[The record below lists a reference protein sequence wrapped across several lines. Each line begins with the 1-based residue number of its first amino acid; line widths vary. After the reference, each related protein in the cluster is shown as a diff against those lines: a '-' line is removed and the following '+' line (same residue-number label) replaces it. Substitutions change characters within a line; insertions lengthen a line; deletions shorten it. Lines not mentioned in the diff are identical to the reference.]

1 MTNTVLANIDIS
13 PAYPYL
19 ESFAKGLAV
28 LVIGLIIAKIVTKI
42 CVKVL
47 KKSFDDPSLT
57 SFLGSV
63 TGMVLKICVVLAAAN
78 TMGVEMAS
86 FTVILGS
93 AGLAVGMAL
102 SGTLQNFAG
111 GVMILIF
118 KPFKIGDVIEAQG
131 YTGSVKEIQIFQTLL
146 TTPDNKLIII
156 PNGPLSNGSLT
167 NFSAMDKRR
176 VDHVF
181 GIGYD
186 DNIDQAREVISKLID
201 ADSRVLKAEGV
212 TIVVGELA
220 DSSVNF
226 TVRYWVE
233 PGDYWGSYFDMIENV
248 KKTFDLE
255 KISIPYPQMDVH
267 QK

>member
-1 MTNTVLANIDIS
+1 MSDKLDLTPFMPYIID
-13 PAYPYL
+13 
-19 ESFAKGLAV
+19 FGKGLLV
-28 LVIGLIIAKIVTKI
+28 LIIGLMIANLLTGALSSLIKKKI
-42 CVKVL
+42 
-47 KKSFDDPSLT
+47 DDPSLH
-57 SFLGSV
+57 SFLSSLLGV
-63 TGMVLKICVVLAAAN
+63 VLKICVVLAAA
-78 TMGVEMAS
+78 TTAGIEATS

-118 KPFKIGDVIEAQG
+118 KPFKVGDVIDAQG
-131 YTGSVKEIQIFQTLL
+131 YVGCVKEIQIFQTLL
-146 TTPDNKLIII
+146 TTPDNKRIII
-156 PNGPLSNGSLT
+156 PNGALSNGSMV
-167 NFSAMDKRR
+167 NFSSHDTRR

-186 DNIDQAREVISKLID
+186 DDIDQARAVISDLIQ
-201 ADSRVLKAEGV
+201 ADDRVLKDEDV

-226 TVRYWVE
+226 TVRYWVKS
-233 PGDYWGSYFDMIENV
+233 GDYWGSYFDLIENV
-248 KKTFDLE
+248 KKTFDA
-255 KISIPYPQMDVH
+255 KNISIPYPQMDVH

>member
-1 MTNTVLANIDIS
+1 MTHTTLAAIDMSVIF
-13 PAYPYL
+13 PYL

-28 LVIGLIIAKIVTKI
+28 LVIGLIVAKILTGI
-42 CVKVL
+42 FSKVL
-47 KKSFDDPSLT
+47 KKSFDDDALT
-57 SFLGSV
+57 SFLSSV
-63 TGMVLKICVVLAAAN
+63 VGMILKVCVVLAAAS
-78 TMGVEMAS
+78 TMGVEVAS
-86 FTVILGS
+86 FAVILGS

-118 KPFKIGDVIEAQG
+118 KPFKVGDVIDAQG
-131 YTGSVKEIQIFQTLL
+131 YTGAVKEIQIFQTLL

-156 PNGPLSNGSLT
+156 PNGPLSNGALT
-167 NFSAMDKRR
+167 NFSAMEKRR

-201 ADSRVLKAEGV
+201 ADSRVLQEDGV

-226 TVRYWVE
+226 TVRYWVKSA
-233 PGDYWGSYFDMIENV
+233 DYWGSYFEMVENV
-248 KKTFDLE
+248 KKTFDAE